1 MNDVLRIPVS
11 PRLSVRKYLRIFRVS
26 LIERLHYRGD
36 FFFSTILRFL
46 PMLTT
51 ILLWRAVYI
60 GAAEDGTTV
69 LAGYDYHEMVAYL
82 LLVHISRM
90 FSSMPGLAG
99 GIARDIRDGSL
110 KKYLIQ
116 PLDMVGYLLAYRVA
130 HKTAYI
136 VTSFLPYAALFAACW
151 NYFDHFPDAPTLV
164 AYIVSLLLAFFVGFH
179 FEACVG
185 MVGFWLLEVSSLL
198 YVIMTLNYFVS
209 GHMFPL
215 DLLPPTWTA
224 VLKALPTQYMAYFPA
239 AVFLGKVQGQELIL
253 GLISEAGW
261 ALGLML
267 LARILYR
274 IGLRR
279 YSAYGG

>member
-1 MNDVLRIPVS
+1 
-11 PRLSVRKYLRIFRVS
+11 
-26 LIERLHYRGD
+26 
-36 FFFSTILRFL
+36 
-46 PMLTT
+46 
-51 ILLWRAVYI
+51 
-60 GAAEDGTTV
+60 
-69 LAGYDYHEMVAYL
+69 
-82 LLVHISRM
+82 
-90 FSSMPGLAG
+90 
-99 GIARDIRDGSL
+99 
-110 KKYLIQ
+110 
-116 PLDMVGYLLAYRVA
+116 
-130 HKTAYI
+130 
-136 VTSFLPYAALFAACW
+136 
-151 NYFDHFPDAPTLV
+151 
-164 AYIVSLLLAFFVGFH
+164 
-179 FEACVG
+179 
-185 MVGFWLLEVSSLL
+185 
-198 YVIMTLNYFVS
+198 VIMTLNYFVS